1 MARHRERRLVSKA
14 LLRDNP
20 EMRKVV
26 EILLL
31 EKLMA
36 AVTIEVLFGEII
48 VSLGRIEERPDDDL
62 PAILFEQDVNIL
74 HLVRCRDCKHWSD
87 GYCRHNFLHKPE
99 NWYCADGESRNG
111 GQDDDVH

>member
-1 MARHRERRLVSKA
+1 MARHRSSRTVSKA

-26 EILLL
+26 ENLLL

-48 VSLGRIEERPDDDL
+48 VSLGRIEEYPNDDL
-62 PAILFEQDVNIL
+62 MATRFEQDVNIL

-87 GYCRHNFLHKPE
+87 GYCRHNFLYKPE
-99 NWYCADGESRNG
+99 NWYCADGEREDG
-111 GQDDDVH
+111 GQDNV